1 MLKKFTIDD
10 IQLGQQFT
18 FSKIMSQDLI
28 SEFSSLTGDYH
39 PLHTDYEYSIKNGF
53 CNIIAQGFLLISF
66 LSFAIG
72 MELPGENALI
82 LSQES
87 KFIQPV
93 YIDDEVIYK
102 CEVVKIEK
110 RFSVIVVSY
119 TISKLNGVKV
129 VTGMIKI
136 KIRG

>member
-1 MLKKFTIDD
+1 MIKKFKIEDLYT
-10 IQLGQQFT
+10 GQQFT
-18 FSKIMSQDLI
+18 FSKIISRELI
-28 SEFSSLTGDYH
+28 TEFSSMTGDYH
-39 PLHTDYEYSIKNGF
+39 PLHTDYDYSLKSGF
-53 CNIIAQGFLLISF
+53 NNIIAQGFLLISF
-66 LSFAIG
+66 LSYAVG

-93 YIDDEVIYK
+93 YIDDELLYN
-102 CEVVKIEK
+102 CEVAKIEK
-110 RFSVIVVSY
+110 RFSIFDLNY

-129 VTGMIKI
+129 VSGSVKI